1 MMPPAVASAPLS
13 TLSSDELSQLQKL
26 PLAGPFYLP
35 PLLSLWSEALRWQ
48 GLVLRSGNDC
58 LIGFLRKSPLGKHF
72 YALPFGMY
80 STLSA
85 DCSATQLDAFASW
98 LRSRH
103 LAESRLV
110 LPQQLKFSELSG
122 LHSRPFTFHLLDLT
136 GDLEFSTNTRRNLQ
150 KAHDAGFSL
159 KFLTPADTG
168 AALRILRDHQSR
180 TGEYRRLPASA
191 YEHLFNDVVA
201 NPPGILAVAL
211 ISSGQII
218 AVQLYFVSHDD
229 AFYFDGFSLPAAL
242 GAGGI
247 FYLMESMIRRLQSL
261 GIKRLNLG
269 ASPPSDSGLRRFKE
283 GWGARETAGV
293 ELYQVS
299 AKKRL
304 ADLLRGRR

>member
-1 MMPPAVASAPLS
+1 MMPPAVESAPLS

-35 PLLSLWSEALRWQ
+35 PLLALWSDALRWQ
-48 GLVLRSGNDC
+48 GLVLRSKSDC
-58 LIGFLRKSPLGKHF
+58 LIGYLRKSPLGRHF

-80 STLSA
+80 STLRA
-85 DCSATQLDAFASW
+85 DCSSTLLDPLATW
-98 LRSRH
+98 LRSQQ
-103 LAESRLV
+103 LAEFRIA
-110 LPQQLKFSELSG
+110 LPHNLQLSG
-122 LHSRPFTFHLLDLT
+122 SSRLHSRSFNYHLLDLSVET
-136 GDLEFSTNTRRNLQ
+136 EFSTNTRRNLQ

-168 AALRILRDHQSR
+168 AALRVLRDHQSR
-180 TGEYRRLPASA
+180 TGEYRRLPAVA

-201 NPPGILAVAL
+201 NHPGILAVAL

-218 AVQLYFVSHDD
+218 AVQLYFVSDDD
-229 AFYFDGFSLPAAL
+229 AFYFDGFSLAVAL
-242 GAGGI
+242 GAGGN
-247 FYLMESMIRRLQSL
+247 FYLMESMIRHLRSL

-283 GWGARETAGV
+283 GWGAREATGV